1 MQWLGLLRKSKC
13 EVDVWAMASIG
24 YEVAIR
30 ELRGVALLLTLGV
43 WKQLSCDLWG
53 RRVRDWSRGSAGV
66 ATQDGC
72 TVLCTCVACSI
83 STLEISTLTLQG
95 VTTENYTTAKL
106 EDTFRDLFLSE
117 NRIRRS
123 IHTQRRQRSHDE
135 VP

>member
-1 MQWLGLLRKSKC
+1 MKLMCGR
-13 EVDVWAMASIG
+13 MASIG

-72 TVLCTCVACSI
+72 TVLCSSLYIVVYSCSKI
-83 STLEISTLTLQG
+83 LLAIAQVTLSMM
-95 VTTENYTTAKL
+95 VT
-106 EDTFRDLFLSE
+106 
-117 NRIRRS
+117 
-123 IHTQRRQRSHDE
+123 
-135 VP
+135 